1 VFYFV
6 FRVLFVIV
14 DCHVHIGFYGRTRN
28 PLRDWGRVCLSAL
41 LDYLR
46 ERGVSR
52 AVLLPCEGYE
62 RVYAGYGA
70 FTEDVLC
77 LQNFFPELFTAFCS
91 IDPRDPNLGRK
102 LRYYSELCYGFGEH
116 KVGLPVDHYFNCR
129 LYGLCG
135 KYELPVLIHMDDYYN
150 WDEIGLRGLER
161 VVKKYSNT
169 VFILHGPAWWR
180 EISRSVE
187 RTDYPSGCI
196 VEEGRVQYLLREYD
210 NVYADLSAFSGYNA
224 LARDLNYAKRFLI
237 EFSHKLAYGS
247 DLLDF
252 FSPSKSLIGLL
263 RSLNLPEFVYRRI
276 FYGNIMGIVKK

>member
-1 VFYFV
+1 M
-6 FRVLFVIV
+6 IV

-135 KYELPVLIHMDDYYN
+135 KYELLVLIHMDDYYN